1 MRQLLTL
8 PHRAVIYQI
17 HSEELNNQVIRKK
30 WKNENVHHALSKL
43 EFGAFMDPLGYV
55 WPMGHLWDTHGRAV
69 KEP

>member
-17 HSEELNNQVIRKK
+17 QVIRKK
-30 WKNENVHHALSKL
+30 WKNENAHHALSKL

-55 WPMGHLWDTHGRAV
+55 RLMGHLWDTHGRAV